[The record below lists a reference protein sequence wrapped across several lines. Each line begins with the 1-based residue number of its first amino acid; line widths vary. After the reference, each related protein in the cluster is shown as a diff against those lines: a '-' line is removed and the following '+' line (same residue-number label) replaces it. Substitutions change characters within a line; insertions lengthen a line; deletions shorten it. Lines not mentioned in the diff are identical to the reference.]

1 MHLPLCAKR
10 VRELCMLEPD
20 VMIILQRALLEGG
33 VDLDT
38 DDRTDEDASPGGH
51 TGYTREPGDITK
63 LSLSESSPVSDWQPA
78 SSFAAYG
85 VDMHEKSD
93 LSRLG
98 GPSVNE
104 GSQTDAKHS
113 DSSPSMTPRTSV
125 RASAEALG
133 KLSSG

>member
-1 MHLPLCAKR
+1 MI
-10 VRELCMLEPD
+10 ESD

-38 DDRTDEDASPGGH
+38 EDRTDEDASPGGH

-63 LSLSESSPVSDWQPA
+63 LSLSESSPGSDWQPA

-85 VDMHEKSD
+85 VDMHEKSE
-93 LSRLG
+93 LLRQG
-98 GPSVNE
+98 GASVNEKSELPQQGGASVNE

-113 DSSPSMTPRTSV
+113 DSSPSMTPRTLV
-125 RASAEALG
+125 RASAKAFG
-133 KLSSG
+133 KLIRR

>member
-51 TGYTREPGDITK
+51 TGYTREPGGFVSAIM
-63 LSLSESSPVSDWQPA
+63 SCRSE
-78 SSFAAYG
+78 
-85 VDMHEKSD
+85 
-93 LSRLG
+93 LSRKYL
-98 GPSVNE
+98 PKLF
-104 GSQTDAKHS
+104 DIA
-113 DSSPSMTPRTSV
+113 TSC
-125 RASAEALG
+125 AILHHTSFT
-133 KLSSG
+133 